1 MFLSLIIYYCF
12 DAAGVGGPQPPPGGG
27 PQLASARAVPPQA
40 APRVS
45 FYIALFGAQLPAIAS
60 CKPTARPSR
69 QRIFKN
75 SLPSYEYQN
84 FIASLAS
91 IGSEVC
97 FSDLCTDIFFTT
109 IPQECCI
116 LPNIH
121 YLCGAVRRMAT
132 YLFSESVSLI
142 LVPISG
148 KFQANRDRQ
157 YRTFITVYS
166 FCIGSRYG
174 DCSVW
179 GIVYLFAG
187 IPEPRY

>member
-1 MFLSLIIYYCF
+1 MPQALAGRSLRRAEARNSRPLVSSLRRLRPEFHFILRSLGRSC
-12 DAAGVGGPQPPPGGG
+12 
-27 PQLASARAVPPQA
+27 PQLLRANRLLDHRDDAFSKTIFQVTKIKI
-40 APRVS
+40 S
-45 FYIALFGAQLPAIAS
+45 LPALRLLDW
-60 CKPTARPSR
+60 KFVF
-69 QRIFKN
+69 RIFA
-75 SLPSYEYQN
+75 PTY
-84 FIASLAS
+84 
-91 IGSEVC
+91 
-97 FSDLCTDIFFTT
+97 FFTT

-121 YLCGAVRRMAT
+121 YLCEAVRRMAT

-142 LVPISG
+142 LVPKSG
-148 KFQANRDRQ
+148 TFQANRDRQ